1 MQARQE
7 LCLWNG
13 LLHLS
18 TCSGIGH
25 QCDYK
30 LLDVKHKNQMIDHV
44 RFWKKPSTLVD

>member
-13 LLHLS
+13 WLHLS

-30 LLDVKHKNQMIDHV
+30 LFDVQHNNQINHV
-44 RFWKKPSTLVD
+44 RFWKKHSTLVD